1 MDQTARQG
9 AYIGSA
15 MTADFRFIPDAT
27 QGNAGKLSIHSTGNA
42 LGKARLPDSGRTHKT
57 DNRAT
62 VALGKGTDSK
72 IIQDPFLDL
81 LQAVVILI
89 KDLGSFFNVVI
100 ILGHLAPGQTQT
112 SIKITADDSTFSHH
126 GGHLEKPI
134 KFLVKGFFDLFRE
147 IQFCHLCLVLIHFGL
162 LFVPFVE
169 FLADSFHLFSQII
182 FTLIL
187 FDLLTDLLGNVLF
200 KGNDFQ
206 FLTQIGI
213 QKVQPL
219 LDTDGFEE
227 FFLSG
232 TSMVK

>member
-89 KDLGSFFNVVI
+89 KDLGSF
-100 ILGHLAPGQTQT
+100 LM
-112 SIKITADDSTFSHH
+112 S
-126 GGHLEKPI
+126 
-134 KFLVKGFFDLFRE
+134 
-147 IQFCHLCLVLIHFGL
+147 
-162 LFVPFVE
+162 
-169 FLADSFHLFSQII
+169 
-182 FTLIL
+182 
-187 FDLLTDLLGNVLF
+187 
-200 KGNDFQ
+200 
-206 FLTQIGI
+206 
-213 QKVQPL
+213 
-219 LDTDGFEE
+219 
-227 FFLSG
+227 
-232 TSMVK
+232 